1 MKIVIRLRSMTEIL
15 TIKIDDE
22 KSIFLVNEKKKEVD
36 IDKFV
41 RRLQVIVAS
50 WEPFM
55 INDSILD
62 GVWYEVD
69 LKEGNKIRKYVGK
82 NKFPSNYREFIELIN
97 EVAEW

>member
-1 MKIVIRLRSMTEIL
+1 MKIVIRLRSMTESL

-36 IDKFV
+36 IDDFV
-41 RRLQVIVAS
+41 MRLQVILVS

-62 GVWYEVD
+62 GSWYEVEMKLGD
-69 LKEGNKIRKYVGK
+69 KTRKYIGK
-82 NKFPSNYREFIELIN
+82 NKFPSNYTDFIELIN
-97 EVAEW
+97 EVAE